1 MLDLHIIEEI
11 RIVTKK
17 KSAVRVLSG
26 KESSNV
32 IRGVNIGLDCK
43 TDGC

>member
-11 RIVTKK
+11 RIVKK
-17 KSAVRVLSG
+17 KSAVRVSSG